1 MSMGTFHVA
10 QTFLSAVPQVFHPAR
25 RVGNSNGCL
34 AADALPTRKSAKR
47 QVGKP
52 ALRMGESLMSFV
64 AQTFLSAV
72 PQVFQPAGRYGDSNG
87 CLATDAL
94 PTGKSAKRQVG
105 KPALRTGQPLLSFQE
120 GRPDRKGLN
129 IQYPTRNV
137 QFPRGESICRT
148 SCLSKEGRP
157 DRKGLNI
164 QYPTR
169 NVQFSR
175 AESICRA
182 SCSSF
187 LLGYSLLDI
196 GYFPIPHFQPIPHFL
211 RERPCNNVKRKIAP

>member
-10 QTFLSAVPQVFHPAR
+10 QTFLSAVPQVFQPAR

-72 PQVFQPAGRYGDSNG
+72 PQVFQPAGRVGNSNG
-87 CLATDAL
+87 CLAADAL
-94 PTGKSAKRQVG
+94 PDG
-105 KPALRTGQPLLSFQE
+105 
-120 GRPDRKGLN
+120 KGLN

-137 QFPRGESICRT
+137 QFPTGERM
-148 SCLSKEGRP
+148 E
-157 DRKGLNI
+157 D
-164 QYPTR
+164 Q
-169 NVQFSR
+169 SR
-175 AESICRA
+175 FAEQA
-182 SCSSF
+182 VFPSS
-187 LLGYSLLDI
+187 LDI
-196 GYFPIPHFQPIPHFL
+196 
-211 RERPCNNVKRKIAP
+211 PCSILDISPFSILHLLQELKLPCKNQNRVKEKNITL